1 MFRAVALRWR
11 VVRQLGAN
19 SSRFHNW
26 NGNGLWKKKKSDDG
40 NKSEN
45 SYFEELKKR
54 NESYSEELGD
64 YTIDPIT
71 LRRQALPKRRPGD
84 AFTMFPNT
92 KQNDGYRW
100 FVKSAKE
107 DEGGGDVNPV
117 DSRVAESNE
126 VKWKKGDGSFKSDGM
141 ESSMDSVSTKPNS
154 KRSAKEVIEPVDSQT
169 ASNEGRPKEEDL
181 KGEEKSVPPEEE
193 HYPADVGKLAQKAN
207 PSEGI
212 ALDESMK
219 VCGMKE
225 EHSPLAD
232 IDGPVIRQPFA
243 EAQKEKNKPEHP
255 KNLEHSNEEHSPL
268 AGAKPEHLEQQT
280 KDSDQKR
287 PTTSEM
293 ADPTKKVCGSQEE
306 HSPLADS
313 TVASSAGEPSEH
325 TPLAGTGS
333 DEISPQE
340 IEELKKGETPGS
352 NKPQP
357 TAPESTPEAGFEN
370 IVDSRA
376 VGDLDAKRDLYPN
389 LKGEYKDH
397 GKTFEKLYDFMAQDP
412 VTTTRKATAT
422 QQSEPKFQSTPRKVS
437 KDDIEVA
444 EMFPEDI
451 RKKYDQSSSGDLS
464 SKKPSVIRA
473 EDIAR
478 LDDAMKGT
486 REKLKQREEE
496 QFRAKNAYD
505 YSWEKAYAK
514 TPYSLDSKNFFSSV
528 SQLEAEEASK
538 QSPTDKEYAILTPSL
553 KTIYT
558 KTLPFRDERPPQDL
572 FSTLSTMD
580 NPGKY
585 VKAISK
591 LEKNGWTCIGGGG
604 PGELLVFERL
614 YSPEKRYN
622 GLLIKLTTSFIGIVG
637 IAVILMSI

>member
-1 MFRAVALRWR
+1 MPRFGNGPYFPGMVRAVALRWK

-40 NKSEN
+40 GKPVNP
-45 SYFEELKKR
+45 YFEELKKR

-71 LRRQALPKRRPGD
+71 LRRQALPKRKPGD
-84 AFTMFPNT
+84 AFTLFPGT
-92 KQNDGYRW
+92 KKNEGYRW

-107 DEGGGDVNPV
+107 EGDVKPV
-117 DSRVAESNE
+117 DSRVADSNE
-126 VKWKKGDGSFKSDGM
+126 VKSKKVDEMKQPKKKDVEAAADRGESNKEDVKS
-141 ESSMDSVSTKPNS
+141 
-154 KRSAKEVIEPVDSQT
+154 
-169 ASNEGRPKEEDL
+169 
-181 KGEEKSVPPEEE
+181 EEKTVPPAEE
-193 HYPADVGKLAQKAN
+193 HSPIAGVNVDKLAQEASSN
-207 PSEGI
+207 EEV

-232 IDGPVIRQPFA
+232 VDSPVKQQPFS
-243 EAQKEKNKPEHP
+243 EANKEKNKAEHP
-255 KNLEHSNEEHSPL
+255 ENLEHSGEEHSPL
-268 AGAKPEHLEQQT
+268 AGAKSEHLEQQAKESGQERPAT
-280 KDSDQKR
+280 SDI
-287 PTTSEM
+287 T
-293 ADPTKKVCGSQEE
+293 DPTKKVCGSQEE
-306 HSPLADS
+306 HSPMADS
-313 TVASSAGEPSEH
+313 AVASSTREPSEH

-340 IEELKKGETPGS
+340 IQELKKGETPES
-352 NKPQP
+352 NKPEQ
-357 TAPESTPEAGFEN
+357 TSFESTPEAGFEN

-389 LKGEYKDH
+389 LKGKYKNH
-397 GKTFEKLYDFMAQDP
+397 EATFGKLYDFMAQDP
-412 VTTTRKATAT
+412 VTTTKKAPPT
-422 QQSEPKFQSTPRKVS
+422 QKSEPKPQTTARKVS

-451 RKKYDQSSSGDLS
+451 RKKYDQSSSGELS

-478 LDDAMKGT
+478 FDDAMQET

-538 QSPTDKEYAILTPSL
+538 RSPIDKEYAILTPSL

-572 FSTLSTMD
+572 FSTLSTME

-614 YSPEKRYN
+614 YSPDKRYN
-622 GLLIKLTTSFIGIVG
+622 GLLIKLTTSFIGLVG
-637 IAVILMSI
+637 VAVIFMSI